1 MSDHDEV
8 PDLSPEAK
16 QFLERHERTGEPTA
30 AGLARG
36 QRRVAALS
44 QTPAP
49 TQLRRRRPLV
59 PPEVMA
65 AAAVVA
71 IVLGV
76 QVLYLALRA
85 EPVVVVSPPAAP
97 VSVPL
102 EGKVALPRVAEPADL
117 EAKGLIWAWRS
128 GDLEGANRLAVKDC
142 SSETCRGLAADVRRA
157 VDLAQRL
164 DTLSPGELDELGL
177 LDAKLA
183 DGSSTSLGRQVAKRQ
198 SGSVDGSSPLSPA
211 ARAEAEQLYA
221 EARAEHR
228 AKNYERAAIRAEKC
242 IKIAP
247 RYHPCYRMLGSVYA
261 SIATRDQS
269 ASDMEKARRYY
280 ERFLDVAPPDDEYVP
295 KVQAILDQ
303 AREKSVREAMPQAQL
318 AIAVGNTEELT
329 LPQDISRLAVG
340 DPSVADISVEGQR
353 TVRVV
358 GVNPGKTTLLVWLS
372 DGARESRLID
382 VQPARRATPSSLFA
396 DAERARAAGDWVRA
410 VELAR
415 RVLISEQNHAGAL
428 RLLLEARTQS
438 REAYLRGYQLR
449 ETDPEEAIKLFK
461 YVVSITADDDEWHQK
476 AESRVAE
483 LEPELDDTL

>member
-8 PDLSPEAK
+8 PDLSPDAK

-36 QRRVAALS
+36 QQRVAALT
-44 QTPAP
+44 QGAGPARP
-49 TQLRRRRPLV
+49 RKRRPLL
-59 PPEVMA
+59 PPEVTA

-85 EPVVVVSPPAAP
+85 EPVEVEVVSSPAP
-97 VSVPL
+97 VPVPL
-102 EGKVALPRVAEPADL
+102 ESKVALPRVAEPADL
-117 EAKGLIWAWRS
+117 EAKALTWAWRS
-128 GDLEGANRLAVKDC
+128 GDVEGANRLAVKDC
-142 SSETCRGLAADVRRA
+142 STDTCRGLAADVRRA
-157 VDLAQRL
+157 VDLARRL
-164 DTLSPGELDELGL
+164 DTLAPAELDELGL

-183 DGSSTSLGRQVAKRQ
+183 DGPSTSLGRLVAQRQ
-198 SGSVDGSSPLSPA
+198 SGIGGSAALSPA

-221 EARAEHR
+221 EARDEKR
-228 AKNYERAAIRAEKC
+228 AKNLERAAVRMEKC
-242 IKIAP
+242 IKVAP
-247 RYHPCYRMLGSVYA
+247 SYHPCYRMLGSVYA
-261 SIATRDQS
+261 AIAARDQS
-269 ASDMEKARRYY
+269 AADMEKARRSY
-280 ERFLDVAPPDDEYVP
+280 ERFLEVAPPDDEYVP

-303 AREKSVREAMPQAQL
+303 AREKSLREAVPQAQVTL
-318 AIAVGNTEELT
+318 TVGSTEDLT

-358 GVNPGKTTLLVWLS
+358 GVSPGKTTLLVWLS
-372 DGARESRLID
+372 NGTRESRLID
-382 VQPARRATPSSLFA
+382 VQPARRAAPSNLFA
-396 DAERARAAGDWVRA
+396 DAERAKAAGDWVRA

-415 RVLISEQNHAGAL
+415 RVLLSERNHAGAL
-428 RLLLEARTQS
+428 RLLLEARHQS

-461 YVVSITADDDEWHQK
+461 YVVSITAEDDDTHQK
-476 AESRVAE
+476 AKARVAE
-483 LEPELDDTL
+483 LEPEPEDAL

>member
-36 QRRVAALS
+36 QQRVAALA
-44 QTPAP
+44 QGAAPAR
-49 TQLRRRRPLV
+49 LRKRRPLV
-59 PPEVMA
+59 PPEVTA

-85 EPVVVVSPPAAP
+85 EPVEVVSSPAP
-97 VSVPL
+97 VPAPVPL
-102 EGKVALPRVAEPADL
+102 ESKVALPQVAPPADL
-117 EAKGLIWAWRS
+117 DTKALVGAWRS
-128 GDLEGANRLAVKDC
+128 GDLEGANRLASRDC
-142 SSETCRGLAADVRRA
+142 SSETCRPLASDVLRA
-157 VDLAQRL
+157 VDLARRL
-164 DTLSPGELDELGL
+164 DTLTPGELDELGL

-183 DGSSTSLGRQVAKRQ
+183 DGPSTSLGRLVAKRQ
-198 SGSVDGSSPLSPA
+198 IGVGGSRPLSPA

-221 EARAEHR
+221 EARDEHR
-228 AKNYERAAIRAEKC
+228 AKNYERAAMRVEKC

-247 RYHPCYRMLGSVYA
+247 SYHPCYRMLGSVYA
-261 SIATRDQS
+261 SIAARDQS
-269 ASDMEKARRYY
+269 AADMEKARRYY
-280 ERFLDVAPPDDEYVP
+280 ERFLEVAPPDDEYVP

-303 AREKSVREAMPQAQL
+303 ARDTSVREAVAQAQL
-318 AIAVGNTEELT
+318 AITVGGTEELT

-372 DGARESRLID
+372 NGARESRLID
-382 VQPARRATPSSLFA
+382 VQPARRAPPSNLFA
-396 DAERARAAGDWVRA
+396 EAERAKAAGNWVRA

-415 RVLISEQNHAGAL
+415 RVLLSEQNHGGAL
-428 RLLLEARTQS
+428 RLLLEARYRS
-438 REAYLRGYQLR
+438 RDAYLRGYQLR
-449 ETDPEEAIKLFK
+449 ETDPGEAIKLFK
-461 YVVSITADDDEWHQK
+461 YVVSITAADDEWHQK
-476 AESRVAE
+476 AKARVAE
-483 LEPELDDTL
+483 LEPEPDDTL